1 MAILPEDVRTGQRG
15 MATEGNFDSRGKPA
29 QIKTIWA
36 SVQERRLGEVH
47 LTCHV
52 LHPLGL
58 ARPREDAH
66 GSRVAGKEGICKG
79 IYLHNA

>member
-36 SVQERRLGEVH
+36 LAQKRCLGEVH
-47 LTCHV
+47 LTGHV

-58 ARPREDAH
+58 AWRRQDAH
-66 GSRVAGKEGICKG
+66 GGRIAGKGGICKG
-79 IYLHNA
+79 IDLHDA